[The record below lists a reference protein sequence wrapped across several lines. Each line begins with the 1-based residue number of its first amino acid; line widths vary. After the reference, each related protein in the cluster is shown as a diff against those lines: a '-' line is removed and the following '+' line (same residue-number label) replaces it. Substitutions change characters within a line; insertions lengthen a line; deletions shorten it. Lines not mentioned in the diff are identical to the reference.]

1 MPKETFFNLPEEKRE
16 HITNIAID
24 EFANNDYADVSI
36 SRIVARAAIAKG
48 SFYQYFEDKED
59 LYSYLLDLAVQKK
72 WELLSLDHPDPQHMG
87 VFRYLRWTA
96 QAGVRFHLA
105 YPELVKVAYRGLSR
119 NAFPQEFQAHVQ
131 QESHKFYVKLVT
143 IGKEQGDIP
152 PEIDDDLAAFTFNT
166 TLSNLGQYILPRL
179 AANEEYQQGK
189 ITFIEV
195 PGVARIFDQVIDIL
209 EHGLG
214 NSQPVQRNESY
225 LKEQEVRA

>member
-16 HITNIAID
+16 NITNIAID

-36 SRIVARAAIAKG
+36 SRMVARAGIAKG
-48 SFYQYFEDKED
+48 SFYQYFEGKED

-96 QAGVRFHLA
+96 QAGVQFHLA
-105 YPELVKVAYRGLSR
+105 YPELVKVAYRGFLH
-119 NAFPQEFQAHVQ
+119 NAFPQEFQSRVQ
-131 QESHKFYVKLVT
+131 QESHKFYVHLVK
-143 IGKEQGDIP
+143 IGKEQGDISP
-152 PEIDDDLAAFTFNT
+152 DIDEDLAAFTFNM

-179 AANEEYQQGK
+179 TANEDYQQGK

-195 PGVARIFDQVIDIL
+195 PGVARIFDQAIDIL
-209 EHGLG
+209 ERGLG
-214 NSQPVQRNESY
+214 NWQPAQKESS
-225 LKEQEVRA
+225 LEEQEVRA